1 MPFDGRRALAAFEN
15 LPESRAM
22 KKMLEPRLEGTV
34 LLRDGRSIGL
44 AEYGTPDGAQV
55 SAP

>member
-34 LLRDGRSIGL
+34 LLRDGRSIGF